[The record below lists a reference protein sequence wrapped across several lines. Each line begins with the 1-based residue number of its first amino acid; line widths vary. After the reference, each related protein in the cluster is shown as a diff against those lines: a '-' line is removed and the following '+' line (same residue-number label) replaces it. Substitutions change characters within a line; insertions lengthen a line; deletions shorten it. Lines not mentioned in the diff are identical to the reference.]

1 MRLAFGSCIHT
12 TRFSD
17 QPVWDWLR
25 AEPPDA
31 LVLLGD
37 SHYMDIDT
45 GLDPRLMSD
54 EVFAQ
59 TQLERYWELLNQP
72 QFRALVLAMPPQRVV
87 AVWDDHDFFAND
99 SCGAEERLMHGNKLQ
114 ISTAMMSCFRE
125 ALATQFAPGAF
136 PTSIQDPR
144 IANPASAALAAPS
157 VALPDNTWL
166 HLSDG
171 RSHRTRTSFL
181 SEAKRTIFGSAQLQ
195 AFSQRMQAQ
204 PQALHL
210 WASGSTVSGYKRYRQ
225 DQAWLLAQAAQQ
237 RMLVLSGDIHRNE
250 LDAFHTGGFPLHEA
264 TSSGLAVK
272 DAVVVG
278 QRQHNHGVLTV
289 GPGRVDIQLFRKGKV
304 EMARSL
310 DRQSWLPL

>member
-1 MRLAFGSCIHT
+1 MRIAFGSCIHT
-12 TRFSD
+12 SRFTD
-17 QPVWDWLR
+17 QAVWESIR
-25 AEPPDA
+25 AQAPDV

-45 GLDPRLMSD
+45 GIDPREMSN

-72 QFRALVLAMPPQRVV
+72 QFRALVLAMPPQAVH

-99 SCGAEERLMHGNKLQ
+99 SCGAEERLMHGHKLQ
-114 ISTAMMSCFRE
+114 VSTAMMSCFRE
-125 ALATQFAPGAF
+125 ALATQFAPGSF
-136 PTSIQDPR
+136 PVSIQDPR
-144 IANPASAALAAPS
+144 LANPSAAALATPS
-157 VALPDNTWL
+157 VALAENTWL

-181 SEAKRTIFGSAQLQ
+181 SEAKRTIFGSVQMQ
-195 AFSQRMQAQ
+195 AFSQRIQAQ

-210 WASGSTVSGYKRYRQ
+210 WASGSTISGYKRYRQ
-225 DQAWLLAQAAQQ
+225 DQAWLFGLAAAQ

-264 TSSGLAVK
+264 TSSGLAVR

-278 QRQHNHGVLTV
+278 RRQHNHGLLEVRAD
-289 GPGRVDIQLFRKGKV
+289 RVEIQLFRKGKV
-304 EMARSL
+304 ELARTL